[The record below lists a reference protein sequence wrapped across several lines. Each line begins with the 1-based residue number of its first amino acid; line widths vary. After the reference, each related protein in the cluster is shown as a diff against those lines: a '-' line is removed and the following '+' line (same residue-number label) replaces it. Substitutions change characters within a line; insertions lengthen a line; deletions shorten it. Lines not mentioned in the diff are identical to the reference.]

1 MTVLSTSLPRRALL
15 RGLGASAMGALGLAE
30 LSFANDAGSTAGSTA
45 GISRLAAVWRD
56 GPSAMAQDWAGVLE
70 VLPQA
75 GGGHAW
81 RMAARTPLP
90 TRGHGVQT
98 LPGGQLVFAARRPGD
113 WLLRWQPETDALQ
126 WAWMQEDRC
135 FNGHVALAAQATA
148 QAWQA
153 QAGAGRS
160 GILFTTET
168 DLEDSQGCIGLRD
181 AASLQKRAEWR
192 SHGMDPHELLVLPAA
207 LGSLPAGTLVV
218 ANGGIPT
225 QSETGRSK
233 KWLDSMDP
241 SLVALHPADGRLLG
255 QWKLPDPRLSIRHL
269 AWDAARQR
277 LGIAL
282 QAEHDDARRHSA
294 PIFAVWDGQRLQL
307 AQDQPPLAGYGGSV
321 ECAPLAQGGFVVSC
335 PKSDCMA
342 WFDARARYLGSS
354 PQSEVCPVARD
365 GARLWA
371 GGGHGVAERTS
382 RSSDRAVAALDT
394 VTGLMFDNHWR
405 LMG

>member
-30 LSFANDAGSTAGSTA
+30 LSFAKDAGSTAGSTA

-70 VLPQA
+70 VLPQD

-98 LPGGQLVFAARRPGD
+98 LPDGQLVFAARRPGD

-126 WAWMQEDRC
+126 WAWMLEDRC
-135 FNGHVALAAQATA
+135 LNGHVALAAQATA
-148 QAWQA
+148 QAQA
-153 QAGAGRS
+153 SAGRS

-181 AASLQKRAEWR
+181 AASLQKLAEWR

-241 SLVALHPADGRLLG
+241 SLAALHPADGRLLG

-294 PIFAVWDGQRLQL
+294 PIFAVWDGQRLLL

-342 WFDARARYLGSS
+342 WFDAQARYLGSS

-365 GARLWA
+365 GGRLWA

-382 RSSDRAVAALDT
+382 RSSDRAVPALDT

>member
-1 MTVLSTSLPRRALL
+1 MPRRALL

-30 LSFANDAGSTAGSTA
+30 LSFAQEAGSTAGVT
-45 GISRLAAVWRD
+45 RLAAVWRD

-75 GGGHAW
+75 SGGHAW
-81 RMAARTPLP
+81 RMAQRTPLP

-98 LPGGQLVFAARRPGD
+98 LPDGQLVFAARRPGD
-113 WLLRWQPETDALQ
+113 WLLRWQPKTGELQ

-135 FNGHVALAAQATA
+135 FNGHVALAGPAPQ
-148 QAWQA
+148 
-153 QAGAGRS
+153 GAGSS

-181 AASLQKRAEWR
+181 ARSLEKRAEWR

-207 LGSLPAGTLVV
+207 LGNLPAGTLMV

-269 AWDAARQR
+269 AWDAVRQR

-282 QAEHDDARRHSA
+282 QAEHDDERRQSA

-307 AQDQPPLAGYGGSV
+307 AQHQPPLAGYGGSV

-342 WFDARARYLGSS
+342 WFDAEARYLGSS
-354 PQSEVCPVARD
+354 PQGDVCPLARD

-382 RSSDRAVAALDT
+382 RSSDQAVTALDA

-405 LMG
+405 LVG

>member
-1 MTVLSTSLPRRALL
+1 VTVLSTSLPRRALL

-135 FNGHVALAAQATA
+135 FNGHVALAAPATA
-148 QAWQA
+148 RA
-153 QAGAGRS
+153 QSGAGRS

-181 AASLQKRAEWR
+181 AANLQKRAEWR

-282 QAEHDDARRHSA
+282 QAEHGDARRHSA
-294 PIFAVWDGQRLQL
+294 PIFAVWDGQRLLL

-342 WFDARARYLGSS
+342 WFDAQARYLGSS

>member
-135 FNGHVALAAQATA
+135 FNGHVALAAPATA
-148 QAWQA
+148 RA
-153 QAGAGRS
+153 QSGAGRS

-181 AASLQKRAEWR
+181 AANLQKRAEWR

-282 QAEHDDARRHSA
+282 QAEHGDARRHSA
-294 PIFAVWDGQRLQL
+294 PIFAVWDGQRLLL

-342 WFDARARYLGSS
+342 WFDAQARYLGSS

>member
-1 MTVLSTSLPRRALL
+1 VTVLSTSLPRRALL

-148 QAWQA
+148 QA

-181 AASLQKRAEWR
+181 AVSLQKRAEWR

-241 SLVALHPADGRLLG
+241 SLAALHPADGRLLG

-294 PIFAVWDGQRLQL
+294 PIFAVWDGQRLLL

-342 WFDARARYLGSS
+342 WFDAQARYLGSS

>member
-1 MTVLSTSLPRRALL
+1 MTDAALLSTSLPRRALL
-15 RGLGASAMGALGLAE
+15 RGLGASAMGALSLAE
-30 LSFANDAGSTAGSTA
+30 LSFAKDAGSTPGVT
-45 GISRLAAVWRD
+45 RLAAVWRD
-56 GPSAMAQDWAGVLE
+56 GASAMAQDWAGVLE
-70 VLPQA
+70 VLPQS

-81 RMAARTPLP
+81 RIAARTELP

-113 WLLRWQPETDALQ
+113 WLLRWQPKTGALQ

-135 FNGHVALAAQATA
+135 FNGHVALAGPATA

-153 QAGAGRS
+153 QASAGGS
-160 GILFTTET
+160 GMLFTTET

-181 AASLQKRAEWR
+181 ATSLEKLAEWR

-207 LGSLPAGTLVV
+207 LGKLPAGTLVV

-241 SLVALHPADGRLLG
+241 SLVTLHPFDGRLLG

-282 QAEHDDARRHSA
+282 QAEHEDARRQSA

-342 WFDARARYLGSS
+342 WFDAQARYLGSS
-354 PQSEVCPVARD
+354 PQGDVCPVALD

-371 GGGHGVAERTS
+371 GGGHGVTERSS
-382 RSSDRAVAALDT
+382 RSREQAVAALNT

-405 LMG
+405 LVG

>member
-1 MTVLSTSLPRRALL
+1 MTVLSTSRPRRALL

-30 LSFANDAGSTAGSTA
+30 LSFAKDAGSTAGSTA

-75 GGGHAW
+75 SGGHAW

-98 LPGGQLVFAARRPGD
+98 LPDGQLVFAARRPGD

-135 FNGHVALAAQATA
+135 FNGHVALAAPATA
-148 QAWQA
+148 RA
-153 QAGAGRS
+153 QSGAGRS

-181 AASLQKRAEWR
+181 AASLQKLAEWR

-241 SLVALHPADGRLLG
+241 SLAALHPADGRLLG

-294 PIFAVWDGQRLQL
+294 PIFAVWDGQRLPL

-342 WFDARARYLGSS
+342 WFDAQARYLGSS

-382 RSSDRAVAALDT
+382 RSSDQAVTALDT